1 MKKYEW
7 IEIHPGYQNLIRNR
21 IKESEKEYTRQEQ
34 RAELLLRNPQF
45 IKDLQEQHEVRELGG
60 RSPEVDRWLSSSE
73 EGLTIKDALDKSGE
87 FLTET
92 GLFRLC
98 DRWGI
103 SRRWD
108 MDKGSLS
115 RFIEAAPS
123 LLYNPSWAGLPTNL
137 AVDAKIFPDDSRPD
151 YLYIKIDPW
160 TLPKDITSSWGR
172 IEKLKK
178 AIFGFSDHGK
188 WNFGEA
194 LCWYDL
200 RMKYRYSFGKIALLW
215 QMEKAPHE
223 NEDDLKTR
231 VRIGIKRIAGYI
243 KRLTPA
249 VELISIPQPEK

>member
-21 IKESEKEYTRQEQ
+21 IKECDKAYTRQEQ

-45 IKDLQEQHEVRELGG
+45 MEELKSIKDLKKRYRFIAEYFNTENEALRLEL
-60 RSPEVDRWLSSSE
+60 L
-73 EGLTIKDALDKSGE
+73 KSGE
-87 FLTET
+87 EFPFIL
-92 GLFRLC
+92 LNKLC

-103 SRRWD
+103 SRKWD
-108 MDKGSLS
+108 AEKASLS
-115 RFIEAAPS
+115 RFIETEPG
-123 LLYNPSWAGLPTNL
+123 LVYHPIWAGLP
-137 AVDAKIFPDDSRPD
+137 VDFTDVKIFPDSQKPD

-160 TLPKDITSSWGR
+160 TLPKDISASWGR

-178 AIFGFSDHGK
+178 AIFGFSDHDK

-231 VRIGIKRIAGYI
+231 VRLGVKRIAGYI

-249 VELISIPQPEK
+249 IELINIPQPEK